1 MPNRD
6 LILLETVKT
15 HRARLT
21 SAFVFGELAE
31 RRLANDNLKRL
42 IGGLV
47 LAAVLCAGCVG
58 FSFVSSLLGGQA
70 AAQRQRAGL
79 GPATGPVFVAD
90 TFDRRVRDGWG
101 TAERGG
107 GWRVA
112 GPAADYRVGAGAAR
126 VDLTDGERRDAYLPG
141 QLQDRSDLTAT
152 LRRGAGPRAGTVTV
166 AAVARRVSSSED
178 YRATLQLRR
187 DGSVA
192 LALSRRA
199 DPVSPGQPREERLSS
214 TVILLGPDAD
224 GTDSSAPP
232 VTVRVQAV
240 GTGTT
245 VLRAKAWPA
254 DGSEPPDWTVTATDG
269 TAALQRPGSVGVS
282 AVRAGDRA
290 PADLLVTDFVA
301 RVAP

>member
-1 MPNRD
+1 M
-6 LILLETVKT
+6 
-15 HRARLT
+15 
-21 SAFVFGELAE
+21 F
-31 RRLANDNLKRL
+31 
-42 IGGLV
+42 
-47 LAAVLCAGCVG
+47 
-58 FSFVSSLLGGQA
+58 SLLGGQA
-70 AAQRQRAGL
+70 AAQRQRAGSDRY
-79 GPATGPVFVAD
+79 GPVFVAD

-112 GPAADYRVGAGAAR
+112 GPAAVYRVGAGAAR
-126 VDLTDGERRDAYLPG
+126 VDLTDGERRDAYLLG

-166 AAVARRVSSSED
+166 AAVARQVSSSED

-199 DPVSPGQPREERLSS
+199 DPVSSGQPREERLSS
-214 TVILLGPDAD
+214 TVILLGSDAD
-224 GTDSSAPP
+224 GTDPSAPP

-269 TAALQRPGSVGVS
+269 TAALQRSGSVGVS
-282 AVRAGDRA
+282 AFGPGTGRRICSS
-290 PADLLVTDFVA
+290 PTSSLVSLPEEMT
-301 RVAP
+301 